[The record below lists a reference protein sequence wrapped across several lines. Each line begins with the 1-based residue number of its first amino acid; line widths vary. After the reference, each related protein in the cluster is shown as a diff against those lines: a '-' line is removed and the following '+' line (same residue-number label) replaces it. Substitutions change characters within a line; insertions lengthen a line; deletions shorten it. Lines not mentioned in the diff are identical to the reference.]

1 MQSPLR
7 SIIVPLIPGRESP
20 ALAWGGRIARDFGA
34 RADAAYIRRSD
45 QFAAL
50 SFGPTYSAYPSPT
63 VIEELREAEREAEGA
78 AQALFEKAK
87 SEPRGAALGRF
98 IVLDELADEGVV
110 RAARSYDLGVT
121 LLPGGPASTVL
132 ADTLTK
138 LVLQAGA
145 PVFAAPEELPADA
158 PLDAVM
164 LAWDGGREASH
175 AMRASLPFLERA
187 RSVEIVYLGTPHR
200 DNDSIRS
207 AAAYLEAHG
216 ISPSATQSRL
226 TDSVGRE
233 LLELAEGAGANLLVM
248 GAYGH
253 PRWLEQ
259 MFGGATHDVLRKS
272 GVPLLM
278 AH

>member
-1 MQSPLR
+1 MSSVIK
-7 SIIVPLIPGRESP
+7 SIFVPLIPGREKP

-34 RADAAYIRRSD
+34 RADAAYIRRSE

-50 SFGPTYSAYPSPT
+50 SFGSPYSVYPSPA

-87 SEPRGAALGRF
+87 GEPSGAALGRF
-98 IVLDELADEGVV
+98 LVLDELADEGVV
-110 RAARSYDLGVT
+110 RAARAYDLAVT
-121 LLPGGPASTVL
+121 LLPGGPASTAM
-132 ADTLTK
+132 ADMLTK

-145 PVFAAPEELPADA
+145 TVFAAPEELPSDA

-187 RSVEIVYLGTPHR
+187 KSVEIVYLGTPHE
-200 DNDSIRS
+200 DNDPIRL
-207 AAAYLEAHG
+207 AAGYLEAHE
-216 ISPSATQSRL
+216 IARSASQSRL
-226 TDSVGRE
+226 TDSAGRE
-233 LLELAEGAGANLLVM
+233 LLALAEAEGANLMVM

-253 PRWLEQ
+253 PQWMEQ
-259 MFGGATHDVLRKS
+259 VFGGATHDVLRKS
-272 GVPLLM
+272 RTPLLL